1 MGKIKV
7 GYTKNNYNWRRN
19 IFGVQVRNVEHVRV
33 VDAGGIL
40 GKALKKI
47 GLNVPYA
54 WRLHRSYL
62 SYPQVDLMHLWGVVS
77 LGKIPWVVTTSIGMP
92 MSSLKTESQNLIVDA
107 LCSSYCRKIIVYNE
121 FVRERQISKIA
132 RLRPGCESIVREKMV
147 ELSPFQEKIVNDYEE
162 KRDYLPDDGCIHLVI
177 VGHLFFQKGGYIL
190 LKVVDDMIRWGY
202 PFKLTI
208 VSRLVIN
215 DSWIDG
221 PVDEILQETK
231 SIIVSNENIKWYA
244 ELPNHEVLK
253 LLKSSHVAFL
263 PSQNETFGYFVLE
276 AQACGC
282 PVVTTGIN
290 SFPYINSDH
299 CGWIIKTD
307 CTSGE
312 SPRDGGSS
320 MRECIRDGIRR
331 VLMEIIGNPGIIEEK
346 GVAALRRIE
355 SEHDPHKF
363 SEALR
368 KIYEQALDI

>member
-1 MGKIKV
+1 MKKIRV
-7 GYTKNNYNWRRN
+7 GYIKNNYNWRRN
-19 IFGVQVRNVEHVRV
+19 IFGVPVGNVEHVRV
-33 VDAGGIL
+33 RSAGSIL
-40 GKALKKI
+40 GKVLKRA
-47 GLNVPYA
+47 GLSVPYA
-54 WRLHRSYL
+54 WQLHRSYL
-62 SYPQVDLMHLWGVVS
+62 SCPQVDLMHLWGTVS
-77 LGKIPWVVTTSIGMP
+77 LGKVPWVVTTSIGMP
-92 MSSLKTESQNLIVDA
+92 MVSMEMESRRLIADSLCDS
-107 LCSSYCRKIIVYNE
+107 LCKKIIVYNN
-121 FVRERQISKIA
+121 FVRDKQISKIA
-132 RLRPGCESIVREKMV
+132 KLRPGCESVVREKMV

-162 KRDYLPDDGCIHLVI
+162 KRNYLPDDGYIHLAI
-177 VGHLFFQKGGYIL
+177 VGHLFFQKGGYLL

-208 VSRLVIN
+208 VSRLVIG

-221 PVDEILQETK
+221 PVDETLQEAK
-231 SIIVSNENIKWYA
+231 SIIISNENIKWYA
-244 ELPNHEVLK
+244 ELSNHEVLK

-282 PVVTTGIN
+282 PVVTTDIN

-307 CTSGE
+307 CTSGD